1 MITYC
6 TVSTNPSWH
15 RQFRSY
21 SCKDRLAEMGLS
33 TTYGEWEHRV
43 TVSKSEL
50 DAAPVIAPG
59 EKQGGT
65 MNGTNKD
72 SKNGYAVFDGEY
84 THIFFITNT
93 NYGNTKYYRYR
104 DRSTTST
111 TYYRYR
117 DRTKVPTVYHF
128 YKDIYEDI
136 MKDEISG
143 MTLVVEK

>member
-1 MITYC
+1 MI
-6 TVSTNPSWH
+6 VSPGTLNS
-15 RQFRSY
+15 
-21 SCKDRLAEMGLS
+21 
-33 TTYGEWEHRV
+33 
-43 TVSKSEL
+43 
-50 DAAPVIAPG
+50 APVIAPG
-59 EKQGGT
+59 SSQGGAQT
-65 MNGTNKD
+65 GVNKAD
-72 SKNGYAVFDGEY
+72 VNGYAINDGTY
-84 THIFFITNT
+84 TYIFYIANT
-93 NYGNTKYYRYR
+93 NYGSTTYYRYR